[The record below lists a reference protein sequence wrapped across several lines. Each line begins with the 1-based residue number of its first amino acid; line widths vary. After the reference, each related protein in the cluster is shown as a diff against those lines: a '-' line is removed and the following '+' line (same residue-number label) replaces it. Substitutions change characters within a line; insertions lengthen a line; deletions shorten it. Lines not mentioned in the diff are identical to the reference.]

1 MCFFYS
7 CKKIII
13 INSCE
18 KIKAKNKGGLLC
30 WAGVEKEGHWN
41 LLVSD
46 WGRPTIWLREEA
58 SGDGKTLHSHTDFLQ
73 ISSLSRTQVAMDPF
87 HYLQFSICFLLFFP
101 SQIFGFHH
109 TWAGQRPEVP
119 EPLRSSWWV
128 GVILVISRGT
138 TGRLVWGVVLVR
150 FGSVIKRT
158 SP

>member
-1 MCFFYS
+1 MFFYS

-87 HYLQFSICFLLFFP
+87 HYLQFLFVFCFRSLDSI
-101 SQIFGFHH
+101 
-109 TWAGQRPEVP
+109 TRGQGRGQKS
-119 EPLRSSWWV
+119 EPLRSSGWV
-128 GVILVISRGT
+128 GGTLVISRGT
-138 TGRLVWGVVLVR
+138 TGRLVWGVVLRPCAFWV
-150 FGSVIKRT
+150 SN
-158 SP
+158 

>member
-1 MCFFYS
+1 MYVFFYS

-101 SQIFGFHH
+101 SRSLDSI
-109 TWAGQRPEVP
+109 TRGQGRGQKS
-119 EPLRSSWWV
+119 EPLGSSWWV
-128 GVILVISRGT
+128 GGILVISRGT
-138 TGRLVWGVVLVR
+138 TGRLVRGGPSAFWV
-150 FGSVIKRT
+150 SN
-158 SP
+158 